1 MNTQAM
7 STTAPSLSAASR
19 LRDGDFANA
28 VRRHRMMVFL
38 RRPPP
43 GTTEPMVQA
52 VAEAG
57 VNIVEFTL
65 DGTDTLASIRRWRD
79 SAVPFVGAGT
89 CRTTDD
95 MDAAADA
102 GAQFIVTPGYRPHV
116 VDKALSINMPCII
129 GAMTATEIESAW
141 DDGATFVKLFP
152 GAYLGPKYLRTI
164 LTPLREIEIVVT
176 GGVDAADA
184 TEFITAGAAAVG
196 VSIAQLGPPPERES
210 DFSIYGAEAAK
221 ILELIGGVTRPF

>member
-152 GAYLGPKYLRTI
+152 GAYLG
-164 LTPLREIEIVVT
+164 REIPADHPDAPARNRDRGDRWRRCSRCDRIHHRGR
-176 GGVDAADA
+176 GGGRRIDRPAWSAARA
-184 TEFITAGAAAVG
+184 
-196 VSIAQLGPPPERES
+196 
-210 DFSIYGAEAAK
+210 
-221 ILELIGGVTRPF
+221 